1 MSTVIAIIGATGN
14 QGSSVAHTFLDT
26 PNWTVRAITRNPA
39 STKAQAL
46 AAAGAELFQA
56 DLNDIA
62 SLEAAFQGAHSI
74 FVNTDFWGPYLRGT
88 GTGSEM
94 MHRSDDAF
102 NEEVR
107 HGKNAAIAASRVSTL
122 ERFVYSALGPMKRA
136 SKGKYALSYHWDSK
150 ATIVDYIK
158 REQTELAKKTSI
170 IYIGVYATNPLIM
183 PKLDPE
189 TGLYKF
195 ILPMRGETKIPI
207 IDSPSST
214 GPFVHALV
222 EHEPAGTNLLAYD
235 SYLSINEVVDIWAKA
250 MGKKAELVT
259 VTAEHMHTEFDIPWE
274 VLQAPLWID
283 EAGYMG
289 GIEGWI
295 GAADLKVRPR
305 TKTFGEW
312 LAGRDWEG
320 VLDGGHAE
328 LQSLKEPGTSA

>member
-1 MSTVIAIIGATGN
+1 MGFPPINGEA
-14 QGSSVAHTFLDT
+14 SVAHTFLDT

-88 GTGSEM
+88 GTGSETT
-94 MHRSDDAF
+94 HRSDDAF

-107 HGKNAAIAASRVSTL
+107 RGKNAAIAASRVPTL
-122 ERFVYSALGPMKRA
+122 ERFVYSALGPTKRA
-136 SKGKYALSYHWDSK
+136 LKGKRSLQED
-150 ATIVDYIK
+150 VDYLCWCLCDESAHHADWTPG
-158 REQTELAKKTSI
+158 R
-170 IYIGVYATNPLIM
+170 
-183 PKLDPE
+183 
-189 TGLYKF
+189 GLYKF
-195 ILPMRGETKIPI
+195 IPPVRGETKIPI
-207 IDSPSST
+207 IDTPSST

-222 EHEPAGTNLLAYD
+222 EHELAGINLLAYD

-259 VTAEHMHTEFDIPWE
+259 VTAQHMQLSLIFR
-274 VLQAPLWID
+274 
-283 EAGYMG
+283 G
-289 GIEGWI
+289 
-295 GAADLKVRPR
+295 RPR

-312 LAGRDWEG
+312 LAGRIWEE

-328 LQSLKEPGTSA
+328 LHSFKEPGTSA

>member
-1 MSTVIAIIGATGN
+1 MSKIIAIIGATGN
-14 QGSSVAHTFLDT
+14 QGSSVAHTFLNA

-39 STKAQAL
+39 STKARAL

-56 DLNDIA
+56 NLNDIA
-62 SLEAAFQGAHSI
+62 SLEAAFQGVHSI
-74 FVNTDFWGPYLRGT
+74 FVNTDFWGPYLSGT
-88 GTGSEM
+88 GTGGETTR
-94 MHRSDDAF
+94 HSDDAF
-102 NEEVR
+102 NEEVN
-107 HGKNAAIAASRVSTL
+107 HGKNAAIAASRVPTL

-136 SKGKYALSYHWDSK
+136 SKGKYAQSYHWDSK

-158 REQTELAKKTSI
+158 REQPELAKKTSF
-170 IYIGVYATNPLIM
+170 IYIGVYATNPLFV
-183 PKLDPE
+183 PKPDPE
-189 TGLYKF
+189 TGFYKF

-207 IDSPSST
+207 IDTPSST

-235 SYLSINEVVDIWAKA
+235 SYLSLDEVVDIWAKT
-250 MGKKAELVT
+250 MGKQAELVT
-259 VTAEHMHTEFDIPWE
+259 VTAEHMHAEFNIPWE

-289 GIEGWI
+289 GIDEWI
-295 GAADLKVRPR
+295 DPADLKVRPR

-328 LQSLKEPGTSA
+328 LQSLKEPGKSA